1 MNLLIFASS
10 LVSLRHIEDEPPVK
24 SIRNKFQPHV
34 TLFTKYLTLYNTFK

>member
-10 LVSLRHIEDEPPVK
+10 LDSLRRIKDEPLVK
-24 SIRNKFQPHV
+24 SIKNKFQPYV